1 MNQAADQTSPDA
13 RPAAAPAVPQAAA
26 PHPDPTPPTKPAPA
40 PALPIEDYALIGD
53 TTTVALVGRNGSVD
67 WLCWPRFDSGAC
79 FAALLGT
86 TDNGRW
92 LLAPADAAATA
103 TRAYS
108 QGSMVLETVFTT
120 ATGSVAVT
128 DFMPMGGTGSA
139 IVRIVEG
146 RTGHL
151 DMLMRLGLRFD
162 YGTSVPWVT
171 RLADGSGIQAIAG
184 PEMVV
189 LRTAVKLR
197 GEDMVTA
204 ANFHVRAGQRVSFV
218 LQHVPS
224 HLPVPAALDPE
235 AALAAT
241 DTFWRAWSARCTYA
255 GPYHQAVLRSLLT
268 LKALTF
274 SATGGIAAAATT
286 SLPEQLGGGRNW
298 DYRFCWLR
306 DATLTL
312 FAFMQAGYF
321 DEAQAWRD
329 WLHRAIAGNA
339 AQIQIMYGLAGERRL
354 DEWQVAWLPGYQG
367 ASPVRI
373 GNAASGQLQ
382 LDVYGEVM
390 DALHQALEGG
400 LSQPRSGWGL
410 QRAILEHL
418 ETIWELP
425 DEGMWEVRGGAQHF
439 TLSKVMVW
447 VAFDRAIRTATR
459 HRLAGPVDHWKA
471 LRDRVHAEICAKGV
485 DPERGCFTQSYGSKD
500 LDASLLLIPQVGFL
514 PWEDPRVVATI
525 AAVEKDLLVDGFV
538 LRYRTESSV
547 DGLAPGEGAFLAC
560 TFWLAD
566 SYALDGR
573 RDDAVALFERLLAL
587 RNDVGL
593 LSEEYDP
600 KAGRLVGNFPQA
612 FSHVAL
618 VATALTLE
626 RGAAPREQC
635 GKMGA

>member
-1 MNQAADQTSPDA
+1 MPVTDQ
-13 RPAAAPAVPQAAA
+13 
-26 PHPDPTPPTKPAPA
+26 
-40 PALPIEDYALIGD
+40 ALPIEDYALIGD
-53 TTTVALVGRNGSVD
+53 CNTTALVGRNGSID

-79 FAALLGT
+79 LAALLGT
-86 TDNGRW
+86 AENGRW
-92 LLAPADAAATA
+92 LLAPADATASA
-103 TRAYS
+103 TRAYR
-108 QGSMVLETVFTT
+108 QGSLVLETLFTT
-120 ATGSVAVT
+120 ATGSVAVI
-128 DFMPMGGTGSA
+128 DFMPMGTANSA
-139 IVRIVEG
+139 VVRIVEG
-146 RTGHL
+146 RSGHV

-171 RLADGSGIQAIAG
+171 RLPDGHGVQAIAG

-189 LRTAVKLR
+189 LRTPVKLH
-197 GEDMVTA
+197 GEAMVTVA
-204 ANFHVRAGQRVSFV
+204 RFPVRAGSRVPFT
-218 LQHVPS
+218 LQHIAS
-224 HLPVPAALDPE
+224 HLPVPEPLDPA

-241 DTFWRAWSARCTYA
+241 DAHWRAWSARCTYA
-255 GPYHQAVLRSLLT
+255 GPYHEAVLRSLLT
-268 LKALTF
+268 LKALTY

-312 FAFMQAGYF
+312 FAFMHAGYY

-354 DEWQVAWLPGYQG
+354 DEWEVAWLPGYQG
-367 ASPVRI
+367 ASPVRV

-390 DALHQALEGG
+390 DALHQAREGG
-400 LSQPRSGWGL
+400 LHAPRSGWAL
-410 QRAILEHL
+410 QCAIMAHL
-418 ETIWELP
+418 ETIWQLP
-425 DEGMWEVRGGAQHF
+425 DEGMWEVRGGSQHF

-447 VAFDRAIRTATR
+447 VAFDRAVRTATH
-459 HRLAGPVDHWKA
+459 HRLPGPVDRWRA
-471 LRDRVHAEICAKGV
+471 LRDQVHAEICENGV
-485 DPERGCFTQSYGSKD
+485 DPERGCFTQAYGSKS

-514 PWEDPRVVATI
+514 PWDDPRVVATV
-525 AAVEKDLLVDGFV
+525 AAVEQDLLVDGFL

-547 DGLAPGEGAFLAC
+547 DGLPPGEGAFLAC
-560 TFWLAD
+560 TFWLTDA
-566 SYALDGR
+566 YALDGR
-573 RDDAVALFERLLAL
+573 GDEATALFERLLAL

-600 KAGRLVGNFPQA
+600 RAGRLVGNFPQA

-618 VATALTLE
+618 VATALTLNRDGPARE
-626 RGAAPREQC
+626 RAKGAEPPAD
-635 GKMGA
+635 A